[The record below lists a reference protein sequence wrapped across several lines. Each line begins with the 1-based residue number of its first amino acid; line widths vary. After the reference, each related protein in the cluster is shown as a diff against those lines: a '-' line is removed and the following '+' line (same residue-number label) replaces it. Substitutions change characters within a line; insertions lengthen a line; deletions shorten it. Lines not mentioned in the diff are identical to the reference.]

1 MKAHDWVNRKEALRH
16 YLQPFVCRR
25 LTWNGLNIDKRLAKE
40 FKKKGP
46 LLKSFFGSVS
56 GSLGVLMYYLF
67 QKLNLFLKLVLEVV
81 VFVLAYFQIPVRCT
95 IKTNASISYRLF
107 LQITMLRLNYGNN
120 QRLLCAVYLNI
131 FCVQFAFWYVNYRYS
146 TQVFFIM

>member
-1 MKAHDWVNRKEALRH
+1 
-16 YLQPFVCRR
+16 
-25 LTWNGLNIDKRLAKE
+25 
-40 FKKKGP
+40 
-46 LLKSFFGSVS
+46 
-56 GSLGVLMYYLF
+56 MYYLF

-81 VFVLAYFQIPVRCT
+81 VFVLAYFQIPARCT

-131 FCVQFAFWYVNYRYS
+131 FCVQFAF
-146 TQVFFIM
+146 